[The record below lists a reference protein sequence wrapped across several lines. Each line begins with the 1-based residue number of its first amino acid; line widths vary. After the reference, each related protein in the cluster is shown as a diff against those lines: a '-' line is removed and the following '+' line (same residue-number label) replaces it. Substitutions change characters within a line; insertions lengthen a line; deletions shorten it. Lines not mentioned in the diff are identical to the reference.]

1 MNPSPTPT
9 PKILQT
15 TVIVLNIVLMYFI
28 AEDKHTLCNIGK
40 KNRNTMW
47 LVVEITSKVLFISL
61 FIFSYI
67 VIVKHGNP
75 VADGT

>member
-1 MNPSPTPT
+1 
-9 PKILQT
+9 
-15 TVIVLNIVLMYFI
+15 MYFI
-28 AEDKHTLCNIGK
+28 AEDIHTLCNIGK
-40 KNRNTMW
+40 KTRYTMW

-61 FIFSYI
+61 YIFSYI